1 MVIVFMI
8 KASGLIAATM
18 ANITAGK
25 PSEQRKSLIT
35 MLLYKETGVQMY
47 M

>member
-1 MVIVFMI
+1 MLIVFMI
-8 KASGLIAATM
+8 KALGLMAATIP
-18 ANITAGK
+18 NITAGK